1 MKEFDL
7 FQEQPSLPLE
17 EAAKNEVPDGEPP
30 LLAKEDAPEEE
41 AASPEEESC
50 PEEAAFDQ
58 GQGAEEPPCPPEC
71 PAGPSLQEVLEAQK
85 QLLQKVE
92 ELQALFQSR
101 ILHTD
106 HEEKIVDQMHHEL
119 QKHRE
124 GLYAQLVRPILLDV
138 IQVRDSIRRM
148 AAVYLERPAGQQ
160 DIPNKIF
167 AGYALDLQDIL
178 ERNEVEVYDT
188 APGEPFAPLRQR
200 VVKKVP
206 TGEEELHGKVAASL
220 SDGYSYNG
228 RTLSPEKVAV
238 YTYEKPV
245 QETEKSEKSE
255 GMNNG

>member
-30 LLAKEDAPEEE
+30 LLAQEDAPEEE

-124 GLYAQLVRPILLDV
+124 GSMPSWCAPSCWMSSRCGTASGAWPL
-138 IQVRDSIRRM
+138 SIWKARG
-148 AAVYLERPAGQQ
+148 PAGYPQQ
-160 DIPNKIF
+160 DFCRVCPGF
-167 AGYALDLQDIL
+167 AGYFGA
-178 ERNEVEVYDT
+178 
-188 APGEPFAPLRQR
+188 QR
-200 VVKKVP
+200 S
-206 TGEEELHGKVAASL
+206 GGL
-220 SDGYSYNG
+220 
-228 RTLSPEKVAV
+228 
-238 YTYEKPV
+238 
-245 QETEKSEKSE
+245 
-255 GMNNG
+255 

>member
-1 MKEFDL
+1 M
-7 FQEQPSLPLE
+7 
-17 EAAKNEVPDGEPP
+17 PDGEPP
-30 LLAKEDAPEEE
+30 LLAQEDAPEEE

-160 DIPNKIF
+160 DI
-167 AGYALDLQDIL
+167 L

>member
-17 EAAKNEVPDGEPP
+17 EAAKNGVPDGEPP
-30 LLAKEDAPEEE
+30 LLAQEDALEEE

-92 ELQALFQSR
+92 VLQALFQSR